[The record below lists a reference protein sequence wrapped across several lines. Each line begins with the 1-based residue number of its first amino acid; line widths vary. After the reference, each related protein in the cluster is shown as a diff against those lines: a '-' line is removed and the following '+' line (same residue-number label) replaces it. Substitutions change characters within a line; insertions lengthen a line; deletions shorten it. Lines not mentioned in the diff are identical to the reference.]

1 MIRYVFILI
10 LILYTIYIIYNNIL
24 FKIIMSISTSQR
36 SNQTS
41 NRFLKLSS
49 RFLLQTDLTYFY
61 SLLINNSSPLRFS
74 PSLYRSSKTII
85 EKKIRST
92 TSNPRIILK
101 TFLEMHY
108 FSIGRSKNVETLSRS
123 KGEFHRGLI
132 V

>member
-101 TFLEMHY
+101 TF
-108 FSIGRSKNVETLSRS
+108 FSKCITFQSAVPRTSKRCPVRRVNFIEVS
-123 KGEFHRGLI
+123 
-132 V
+132 